1 MPYTGMDG
9 RGVRRRGSATVRRL
23 VGTAVLAVSLAWLS
37 PSLSAAEDFPLRE
50 KYESVGLQPIETA
63 ELAEALDSVTVID
76 ARSTYEYETLHI
88 KGARSVPL
96 ASASFNATVKS
107 LAEASGQPLVFY
119 CNGVT
124 CAVSYKAAIKARE
137 AGLSHVRVYDAGV
150 FAWAQAHPEH
160 TMLLGEPLQSAERL
174 IADEQFQSHL
184 LPEDDFYGRI
194 VASANPLIV
203 DIRSQEQRQGVS
215 LFQMRDRHVP
225 LTNGNRELNGLVQT
239 AMREGRPMFFL
250 DATGKQVRWLQY
262 YLEAQ
267 GADDYWFLDGGA
279 RTLYKSMGLK

>member
-1 MPYTGMDG
+1 MAYTGMEG
-9 RGVRRRGSATVRRL
+9 RNVRRRKRAMTGRL
-23 VGTAVLAVSLAWLS
+23 IGTAMLAATLAWLS
-37 PSLSAAEDFPLRE
+37 PSAWATEDFPLRE

-63 ELAEALDSVTVID
+63 ELAETLDSVTVVD

-88 KGARSVPL
+88 KDARSVPL

-124 CAVSYKAAIKARE
+124 CSVSYKAAIKARE
-137 AGLSHVRVYDAGV
+137 AGLSRVRVYDAGV
-150 FAWAQAHPEH
+150 FAWAKAHPEH
-160 TMLLGEPLQSAERL
+160 TTLLGAPLESADRL

-194 VASANPLIV
+194 VASTDPLIV

-225 LTNGNRELNGLVQT
+225 LTTGNRELNGLVQT

-267 GADDYWFLDGGA
+267 GAEDYWFLEGGA
-279 RTLYKSMGLK
+279 RTLYESMGLK